1 MSDVKKSKRKKSR
14 LDTLDLAYDLRQQ
27 MTTEIMA
34 TFALSQKRLEQ
45 HLNAMVKGMGNK
57 DEREALKKQIAEIE
71 LSKDTKE
78 ALQKALDEL
87 KAKNEAD
94 ITEALTGTVVKLE
107 LDKQIFLIKEERE
120 EMLRLSR
127 EVPQYLREANT
138 IYPMYY
144 TEWTERRKL
153 LDLAMA
159 SCNAIQDE
167 LNYVARNI
175 FGDRNKYCQI
185 VRGYEKCYNMI
196 KRLRQSDNKLLPKI
210 RENEAKLRTEQND

>member
-34 TFALSQKRLEQ
+34 TFALSQKRLGQ

-71 LSKDTKE
+71 LSKDTKK

-167 LNYVARNI
+167 LNYVARNVL
-175 FGDRNKYCQI
+175 GDRNKYCQI
-185 VRGYEKCYNMI
+185 VRGYEKCYNLI